1 LIELLLLL
9 EVEDDD
15 DGVDS
20 ELSVQ
25 YASRNEGLLSVNRS
39 LVVGLV
45 CANTTL
51 FSSIEMPW
59 EYGINKSN
67 SIP

>member
-1 LIELLLLL
+1 MELLL
-9 EVEDDD
+9 EVEDDV
-15 DGVDS
+15 VDP

-25 YASRNEGLLSVNRS
+25 YASKNEGLLSVNGS
-39 LVVGLV
+39 LVLGLG

-51 FSSIEMPW
+51 FSSIELPW
-59 EYGINKSN
+59 KYGINKSN